1 MRQPLEFG
9 DLGREVTGEGGPS
22 GRRDDGGLE
31 RGSDSHWTTSEGAY
45 GGRAERGR
53 PQAWERGPGEHQP
66 SGEGRRSEKLQ
77 GKGRRTWHPKG
88 DARRAARMTAGVRG
102 VLAAGAGGSSH
113 RALGVDAAQM
123 GLEAAHAP
131 AAVAAQLQVAVAL
144 VGALHQERD
153 GLGLHVDGA
162 VGSAALPDARQEVSL
177 PTRTPTKTLRLPGS
191 RARPSRAPFIGT
203 PRPDSADRTL
213 CGCHPLAGAESTAPT
228 WPNRRPAP
236 WAEGRAEH
244 VGAD

>member
-1 MRQPLEFG
+1 
-9 DLGREVTGEGGPS
+9 
-22 GRRDDGGLE
+22 
-31 RGSDSHWTTSEGAY
+31 
-45 GGRAERGR
+45 
-53 PQAWERGPGEHQP
+53 
-66 SGEGRRSEKLQ
+66 
-77 GKGRRTWHPKG
+77 
-88 DARRAARMTAGVRG
+88 MTAGVRG

-153 GLGLHVDGA
+153 GLGFHVDGA
-162 VGSAALPDARQEVSL
+162 VGSAALPDARQEVPPPPQPTQKRFASL
-177 PTRTPTKTLRLPGS
+177 E
-191 RARPSRAPFIGT
+191 RARPSRGPFIGT

-244 VGAD
+244 VGAG